1 MNNKTPIIDDAFDI
15 EPSGFNSIIEYS
27 DTKNLPSTTINI
39 EHEEY
44 DNKDKEIENQFQDIY
59 DKAIDAF
66 DTQVDATE
74 DIEGKYLARNSEVA
88 NQLLNTALAAAKE
101 KSNLKKHSD
110 HLRTKK
116 ANANSETPGGTTN
129 IQNNIVMDRN
139 DLLKIMGQKD

>member
-1 MNNKTPIIDDAFDI
+1 MNKKTPIIDDAFDI
-15 EPSGFNSIIEYS
+15 EPSGFNSIIEFN
-27 DTKNLPSTTINI
+27 DGKNLPVIHENI
-39 EHEEY
+39 EHTEY
-44 DNKDKEIENQFQDIY
+44 DDKDKEIETQFQDIY
-59 DKAIDAF
+59 NKAIDAF

-116 ANANSETPGGTTN
+116 ANNNPETPGGTTN

-139 DLLKIMGQKD
+139 ELLKIMNGE